1 MSQKNTQFDRL
12 KLAVAASK
20 SHEFSFFKRPGEAG
34 KGRSCLL
41 NGRIALQI
49 VIMAVLAILFIY
61 MVATGNY
68 KKYIHPRYLPFLW
81 LSIFILLGGIV
92 AQAARINEVNLRFR
106 LNGFLWVLIPL
117 FAAFFAYTPA
127 PTESIGLERYD
138 EQVAGSGNQSTLNL
152 TGAQGA
158 TGTGSGAAGMNG
170 TGDGAGL
177 TDQAGTDQAEVLP
190 KIKGSI
196 NIDSAHYASWLVEM
210 MTNTDKYVG
219 KTYTYLGRISQEPE
233 LPADKFLPG
242 RPIMFCCAAD
252 AKNMGLL
259 ADMQPK
265 IKAKLG
271 QWVYVTAKIVK
282 RKGGDPL
289 NPSEEAAMLKIIDL
303 TDAPTPV
310 NIYAYYYGTVKV
322 PTEVNK

>member
-1 MSQKNTQFDRL
+1 
-12 KLAVAASK
+12 
-20 SHEFSFFKRPGEAG
+20 
-34 KGRSCLL
+34 
-41 NGRIALQI
+41 
-49 VIMAVLAILFIY
+49 
-61 MVATGNY
+61 
-68 KKYIHPRYLPFLW
+68 
-81 LSIFILLGGIV
+81 
-92 AQAARINEVNLRFR
+92 
-106 LNGFLWVLIPL
+106 
-117 FAAFFAYTPA
+117 
-127 PTESIGLERYD
+127 
-138 EQVAGSGNQSTLNL
+138 
-152 TGAQGA
+152 
-158 TGTGSGAAGMNG
+158 
-170 TGDGAGL
+170 
-177 TDQAGTDQAEVLP
+177 
-190 KIKGSI
+190 
-196 NIDSAHYASWLVEM
+196 